1 MRESGVSHL
10 PHGFCFFQYK
20 IKCCLLVYLF
30 KMSVHSYPILSTLTV
45 FTLSHLVMASAIS
58 AEPVDPV
65 KMVDAFEAAGGKF
78 EGYRRSGAK
87 GICAM
92 GEFVGSTEGRTLSS
106 ASVFSGQKIPVI
118 VRFSV
123 GGGNPKAVDN
133 AKSQRN
139 MALQFNLPGGETWQM
154 GNISAPV
161 FGSSTPAQLLGR
173 LESLTPDPST
183 KAPNPEK
190 VKAFAEANPE
200 VLLQGKYFA
209 SQPVPASFASVN
221 YWGVNAFAFV
231 NSKGEKQFGKWIFEP
246 SAGVMGLSDEEAKAK
261 GPNFLFDELRQRVK
275 DGQVTFNFNL
285 QLAEPGDRLDSATVP
300 LPEARRKVT
309 LGNLKVTAV
318 SEDSGGA
325 CRDITFVPTVLPKG
339 VEPSNDPMLAA
350 RAAPYAVGIGRRL
363 FEGSKQ

>member
-1 MRESGVSHL
+1 
-10 PHGFCFFQYK
+10 
-20 IKCCLLVYLF
+20 
-30 KMSVHSYPILSTLTV
+30 
-45 FTLSHLVMASAIS
+45 MATAIS
-58 AEPVDPV
+58 AENVDPV
-65 KMVDAFEAAGGKF
+65 KMVDSFEAAGGKF

-87 GICAM
+87 GICATA
-92 GEFVGSTEGRTLSS
+92 EFVGSTEGRALSS

-139 MALQFNLPGGETWQM
+139 MALQFNLSGGETWQM

-246 SAGVMGLSDEEAKAK
+246 ATGVLGLHTVHHQGHLPACAQGLAMLGEGVGRGLQAMVDVHRPDLPRPALGASDQHGAGVGPTAQGHHQGRQVVQGLH
-261 GPNFLFDELRQRVK
+261 GLGQRVL
-275 DGQVTFNFNL
+275 GWGGAGAHPGLIGL
-285 QLAEPGDRLDSATVP
+285 QLWCRCSGRNFAV
-300 LPEARRKVT
+300 AR
-309 LGNLKVTAV
+309 N
-318 SEDSGGA
+318 A
-325 CRDITFVPTVLPKG
+325 CR
-339 VEPSNDPMLAA
+339 AA
-350 RAAPYAVGIGRRL
+350 L
-363 FEGSKQ
+363 

>member
-1 MRESGVSHL
+1 
-10 PHGFCFFQYK
+10 
-20 IKCCLLVYLF
+20 
-30 KMSVHSYPILSTLTV
+30 
-45 FTLSHLVMASAIS
+45 
-58 AEPVDPV
+58 
-65 KMVDAFEAAGGKF
+65 
-78 EGYRRSGAK
+78 
-87 GICAM
+87 
-92 GEFVGSTEGRTLSS
+92 LSS
-106 ASVFSGQKIPVI
+106 ASAFSGQNIPVI

-123 GGGNPKAVDN
+123 GGGNPKAADN
-133 AKSQRN
+133 VKSQRN
-139 MALQFNLPGGETWQM
+139 LALQFNLPGGETWQM

-173 LESLTPDPST
+173 LESLQPDPST

-209 SQPVPASFASVN
+209 SQPVPASFATLN

-231 NSKGEKQFGKWIFEP
+231 NGKGEKQFGKWIFEP
-246 SAGVMGLSDEEAKAK
+246 AAGVMGLSDEEAKAK

-275 DGQVTFNFNL
+275 DGPVAFNFNL
-285 QLAEPGDRLDSATVP
+285 QLAESGDRLDSATVP

-309 LGNLKVTAV
+309 LGILKVTAV
-318 SEDSGGA
+318 SEDSQGA

-363 FEGSKQ
+363 SEGSKQ

>member
-1 MRESGVSHL
+1 
-10 PHGFCFFQYK
+10 
-20 IKCCLLVYLF
+20 
-30 KMSVHSYPILSTLTV
+30 MSIHSYPILSTLTV
-45 FTLSHLVMASAIS
+45 FTLSHLIMASAIS
-58 AEPVDPV
+58 AETVDPV

-87 GICAM
+87 GICAT

-123 GGGNPKAVDN
+123 GGGNPKAADN

-139 MALQFNLPGGETWQM
+139 MALQFNLPGDETWQM

-275 DGQVTFNFNL
+275 DGQVTFNFKL

-318 SEDSGGA
+318 AEDSGGA

-339 VEPSNDPMLAA
+339 IEPSNDPMLAA